1 MVYPEIVEPQQ
12 RYRIINRELLKRVLN
27 IDDDLSEVS
36 SEWVKAAVDERTLRQ
51 SGWTESV
58 AVGCKDFVKRVKNC
72 SAEKLCGHRV
82 HEADKPGS
90 YGLKEPA
97 YNDVFE
103 GKMGLLRSENRLIWD
118 ICPDI

>member
-51 SGWTESV
+51 SGWTDSV
-58 AVGCKDFVKRVKNC
+58 AVGCKNFVERVK
-72 SAEKLCGHRV
+72 ELLGGKLAAAGFM
-82 HEADKPGS
+82 K
-90 YGLKEPA
+90 
-97 YNDVFE
+97 
-103 GKMGLLRSENRLIWD
+103 
-118 ICPDI
+118 